1 MPLGS
6 LTQPQHR
13 HGQICRTCGSDRV
26 TRLAMELT
34 DGTAVDFLSCHV
46 CESRV
51 WERDGDVL
59 DIATV
64 LDHTRRTA

>member
-1 MPLGS
+1 
-6 LTQPQHR
+6 
-13 HGQICRTCGSDRV
+13 
-26 TRLAMELT
+26 MELT

-59 DIATV
+59 DIGTV